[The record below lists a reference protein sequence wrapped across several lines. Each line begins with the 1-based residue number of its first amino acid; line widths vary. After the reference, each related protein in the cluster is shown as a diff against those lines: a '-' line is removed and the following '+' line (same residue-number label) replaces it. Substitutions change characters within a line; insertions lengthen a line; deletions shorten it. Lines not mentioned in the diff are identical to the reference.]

1 MDNTS
6 QCNLLGVK
14 RIGLGCMGVSYVSG
28 GGKGRFRDG
37 GVVSIRGK
45 MGRFFVW

>member
-14 RIGLGCMGVSYVSG
+14 RIGLGCMGVKLCVW

-45 MGRFFVW
+45 MGRF